1 MKLRRIDAMLST
13 YDCLLAFGP
22 LLVFVVIMAILS
34 MACGE
39 KELDH

>member
-1 MKLRRIDAMLST
+1 MLST

-22 LLVFVVIMAILS
+22 LLVFVFIMAMLS

-39 KELDH
+39 KQLED